1 MSRPGTRPW
10 SRKILKSVSEGMTPD
25 WKISSPTMLPKGWTA
40 DLMYST
46 VQYSTLQYRC
56 TIDGGPDVGLH
67 QPRVAGPGLEQQL
80 SPPRP
85 GSFEV

>member
-46 VQYSTLQYRC
+46 VHYSTVQFSTVQY
-56 TIDGGPDVGLH
+56 TTV
-67 QPRVAGPGLEQQL
+67 QMYN
-80 SPPRP
+80 
-85 GSFEV
+85 